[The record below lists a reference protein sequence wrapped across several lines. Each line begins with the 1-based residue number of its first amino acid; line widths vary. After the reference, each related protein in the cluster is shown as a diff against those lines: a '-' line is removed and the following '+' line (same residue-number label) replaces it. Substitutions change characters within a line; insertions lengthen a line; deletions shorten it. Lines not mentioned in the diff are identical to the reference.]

1 MENNFSLTQQLNKFT
16 DSFQTAFAEDRE
28 DWAKI
33 NRVDRESRGSTPDGP
48 KFSLMAATYPTSV
61 RIRENLG
68 TANKQ
73 SAQLRETM
81 GMGLE
86 KGPTRRAGQMLGTLA
101 ADVVDDKGRSFWW
114 LLNALQ
120 ATGGVVAEQA
130 IGKALPELYEQAPVL
145 DDAGMQIPVQNQS
158 KALEMGMIAQLPNG
172 DTVTKPGIR
181 TNNGVYTRPKYSG
194 GMRTAATLLPTGI
207 AINAGM
213 GLLTPTGGAEGYK
226 AVLPSEDDPTKTSNV
241 IGEVAL
247 KYLLGRRGDL
257 LPYDEFKKVR
267 PDVSEDEYRRYKAYR
282 YDRRTDLNPLDGDFN
297 IGGVVKGTTEGINGP
312 ELQLLGGSAP
322 LIGTGIP
329 FATSIAGAV
338 AGGRLGRGSNRS
350 AMGALLGGLT
360 GTGAGMGVA
369 SLVEDERRRRNQQEN
384 MG

>member
-16 DSFQTAFAEDRE
+16 DSFQKAFAEDRE
-28 DWAKI
+28 DWAKV
-33 NRVDRESRGSTPDGP
+33 NRIDRAERGKTEDGP
-48 KFSLMAATYPTSV
+48 KFSLMAATYPTAV
-61 RIRENLG
+61 RIRENMG
-68 TANKQ
+68 VANPQ
-73 SAQLRETM
+73 SAQLRDQL

-86 KGPTRRAGQMLGTLA
+86 QGPTRRAGQMLGTLA

-120 ATGGVVAEQA
+120 ATGAIVAEQA
-130 IGKALPELYEQAPVL
+130 IGKALPELYEQKPVL
-145 DDAGMQIPVQNQS
+145 DAAGMQIPVSNRS
-158 KALEMGMIAQLPNG
+158 KALDMGIVTERPSG
-172 DTVTKPGIR
+172 ETVTKPGIKIQD
-181 TNNGVYTRPKYSG
+181 GVYTRPKYSG

-226 AVLPSEDDPTKTSNV
+226 ALFPSEEDPTKTTNV
-241 IGEVAL
+241 LGEVAM

-282 YDRRTDLNPLDGDFN
+282 FDRQTDLNPLDGDFN

-312 ELQLLGGSAP
+312 ELQLLGGTAP

-350 AMGALLGGLT
+350 AMGALLGGLA

>member
-1 MENNFSLTQQLNKFT
+1 MENNFSLTEQLNKFT
-16 DSFQTAFAEDRE
+16 DSFQKAFAEDRE

-33 NRVDRESRGSTPDGP
+33 NRVDRASRGKTEDGP

-61 RIRENLG
+61 RLRENVG
-68 TANKQ
+68 IANPE
-73 SAQLRETM
+73 SAELRNLM
-81 GMGLE
+81 DMGLE

-120 ATGGVVAEQA
+120 ATGGIVAEQA
-130 IGKALPELYEQAPVL
+130 IGKALPELYEQSAVL
-145 DDAGMQIPVQNQS
+145 DDAGMEIPVSNKN
-158 KALEMGMIAQLPNG
+158 KAIDMGMIAQLPNG

-181 TNNGVYTRPKYSG
+181 IKDGVYTRPKYSG

-241 IGEVAL
+241 VGEVAL

-360 GTGAGMGVA
+360 GTGVGMGVA